1 MTANTKKR
9 ASQSASGLN
18 RDASRLTRL
27 ALSMTASGSQMERTS
42 WQTQLQTAVG
52 NLFAKKQNDTLEQA
66 LDYLWTENPPAC
78 DALAEL
84 IENHA
89 ETLTDNPDFDAILLA
104 VPLLTW
110 SRYTIPVGRTNRQR
124 MQTLQHLLQEHIL
137 ATDTRLILADV
148 LYSPDQLPQGFIET
162 RAMLQ
167 HLVANA
173 TSGQILTIDT
183 KNLPAAG
190 EYVADVRYLF
200 AAVLVNK
207 GTPIFRWQQADITL
221 DEALQT
227 WQEKS
232 THLFHELLPG
242 SHLKLLLPNA
252 FFNAWR
258 RLEDEARPFS
268 VRAAIQYLCE
278 TLQVLPAE
286 LFAVVSASYDQA
298 LEEYRIGFGLLS
310 SQQVAHGVV
319 WPLIGNEHED
329 GDTLSHIEQELI
341 ELGKVTILSSAMPMD
356 YCDDCGTPLFPNPQ
370 GELQHP
376 EMPENSTEIPK
387 LH

>member
-1 MTANTKKR
+1 MTAKKR
-9 ASQSASGLN
+9 ASQGASGLN

-27 ALSMTASGSQMERTS
+27 SLAMTASGSQIERTS
-42 WQTQLQTAVG
+42 WQTQLQTAIN
-52 NLFAKKQNDTLEQA
+52 NLFNKKQNDTLEQA
-66 LDYLWTENPPAC
+66 LDYLWVENPPAC

-89 ETLTDNPDFDAILLA
+89 ETLTEQTTFDAILLA
-104 VPLLTW
+104 VPLLAW
-110 SRYTIPVGRTNRQR
+110 SRYTISGGRVNRQR
-124 MQTLQHLLQEHIL
+124 LQSLQELLQEHIL
-137 ATDTRLILADV
+137 ATGTRLSMADI

-167 HLVANA
+167 QLVASA
-173 TSGQILTIDT
+173 ISGLPLTIDT
-183 KNLPAAG
+183 KNLPPAG

-200 AAVLVNK
+200 AAVLVDKNA
-207 GTPIFRWQQADITL
+207 PIFHWQQTDITL

-227 WQEKS
+227 WQAKS
-232 THLFHELLPG
+232 TDLFRELLPG
-242 SHLKLLLPNA
+242 CHLKLLLPNA

-286 LFAVVSASYDQA
+286 LFAVVSACYDQT
-298 LEEYRIGFGLLS
+298 LEEYRIGFGLIS
-310 SQQVAHGVV
+310 SPQVLHGVV
-319 WPLIGNEHED
+319 WPLIGNEQED
-329 GDTLSHIEQELI
+329 GDTLSNIERELSD
-341 ELGKVTILSSAMPMD
+341 LGKVTILTSTIPME
-356 YCDDCGTPLFPNPQ
+356 YCEDCGTPLFPNPQ

-376 EMPENSTEIPK
+376 EMPENSTDIPK

>member
-1 MTANTKKR
+1 MTAKKR
-9 ASQSASGLN
+9 ASQGASGLN

-27 ALSMTASGSQMERTS
+27 SLAMTASGSQIERTS
-42 WQTQLQTAVG
+42 WQTQLQTAIN
-52 NLFAKKQNDTLEQA
+52 NLFSKKQNDTLEQA
-66 LDYLWTENPPAC
+66 LDYLWIENPPAC

-89 ETLTDNPDFDAILLA
+89 ETLTEQSTFDAILLA
-104 VPLLTW
+104 VPLLAW
-110 SRYTIPVGRTNRQR
+110 SRYTISGGRVNRQR
-124 MQTLQHLLQEHIL
+124 LQSLQELLQEHIL
-137 ATDTRLILADV
+137 ATGTRLSMADI

-167 HLVANA
+167 QLV
-173 TSGQILTIDT
+173 TSAISGLPLTIDT
-183 KNLPAAG
+183 KNLPPAG

-200 AAVLVNK
+200 AAVLVDKNS
-207 GTPIFRWQQADITL
+207 PIFRWQQTDITL

-227 WQEKS
+227 WQGKS
-232 THLFHELLPG
+232 MDLFRELLPG
-242 SHLKLLLPNA
+242 CHLKLLLPNA

-286 LFAVVSASYDQA
+286 LFAVVSACYDQT
-298 LEEYRIGFGLLS
+298 LEEYRIGFGLVS
-310 SQQVAHGVV
+310 SPQVLHGVV
-319 WPLIGNEHED
+319 WPLIGNEQED
-329 GDTLSHIEQELI
+329 GDTLSHIERELSD
-341 ELGKVTILSSAMPMD
+341 LGKVTILTSTMPME
-356 YCDDCGTPLFPNPQ
+356 YCEDCGTPLFPNPQ

-376 EMPENSTEIPK
+376 EMPENSTDIPK

>member
-1 MTANTKKR
+1 MTAKKR
-9 ASQSASGLN
+9 ASQGASGLN

-27 ALSMTASGSQMERTS
+27 SLAMTASGSQIERTS
-42 WQTQLQTAVG
+42 WQTQLQTAIN
-52 NLFAKKQNDTLEQA
+52 NLFNKKQNDTLEQA
-66 LDYLWTENPPAC
+66 LDYLWVENPPAC

-89 ETLTDNPDFDAILLA
+89 ETLTEQSTFDAILLA
-104 VPLLTW
+104 VPLLAW
-110 SRYTIPVGRTNRQR
+110 SRYTISGGRVNRQR
-124 MQTLQHLLQEHIL
+124 LQSLQELLQEHIL
-137 ATDTRLILADV
+137 ATGTRLSMADI

-167 HLVANA
+167 QLV
-173 TSGQILTIDT
+173 TSAISGLPLTIDT
-183 KNLPAAG
+183 KNLPSAG

-200 AAVLVNK
+200 AAVLVDKNA
-207 GTPIFRWQQADITL
+207 PIFHWQQTDITL

-227 WQEKS
+227 WQAKS
-232 THLFHELLPG
+232 TDLFRELLPG
-242 SHLKLLLPNA
+242 CHLKLLLPNA

-286 LFAVVSASYDQA
+286 LFAVVSACYDQT
-298 LEEYRIGFGLLS
+298 LEEYRIGFGLIS
-310 SQQVAHGVV
+310 SPQVLHGVV
-319 WPLIGNEHED
+319 WPLIGNEQED
-329 GDTLSHIEQELI
+329 GDTLSHIERELSD
-341 ELGKVTILSSAMPMD
+341 LGKVTILTSTIPME
-356 YCDDCGTPLFPNPQ
+356 YCEDCGTPLFPNPQ

-376 EMPENSTEIPK
+376 EMPENSTDIPK

>member
-1 MTANTKKR
+1 MTAKKR
-9 ASQSASGLN
+9 ANQGASGLN

-27 ALSMTASGSQMERTS
+27 SLSMTASGSQIERVS
-42 WQTQLQTAVG
+42 WQTQLQTAIN
-52 NLFAKKQNDTLEQA
+52 NLFSKKQNDTLEQA
-66 LDYLWTENPPAC
+66 LDYLWIENPPAC

-89 ETLTDNPDFDAILLA
+89 ETLTEQATFDAILLA
-104 VPLLTW
+104 VPLLAW
-110 SRYTIPVGRTNRQR
+110 SRYTISGGRVNRQR
-124 MQTLQHLLQEHIL
+124 LQSLQELLQEHIL
-137 ATDTRLILADV
+137 ATGTRLSMADI

-167 HLVANA
+167 QLV
-173 TSGQILTIDT
+173 TSAISGLPLTIDT
-183 KNLPAAG
+183 KNLPPAG

-200 AAVLVNK
+200 AAVLVDKNS
-207 GTPIFRWQQADITL
+207 PIFRWQQTDITL

-227 WQEKS
+227 WQGKS
-232 THLFHELLPG
+232 MDLFRELLPG
-242 SHLKLLLPNA
+242 CHLKLLLPNA

-286 LFAVVSASYDQA
+286 LFAVVSACYDQT
-298 LEEYRIGFGLLS
+298 LEEYRIGFGLVS
-310 SQQVAHGVV
+310 SPQILHGVV
-319 WPLIGNEHED
+319 WPLIGNEQED
-329 GDTLSHIEQELI
+329 GDTLSHIERELSD
-341 ELGKVTILSSAMPMD
+341 LGKVTILTSTMPME
-356 YCDDCGTPLFPNPQ
+356 YCEDCGTPLFPNPQ

-376 EMPENSTEIPK
+376 EMPENSTDIPK

>member
-1 MTANTKKR
+1 MTAKKR
-9 ASQSASGLN
+9 ANQGASGLN

-27 ALSMTASGSQMERTS
+27 SLSMTASGSQIERVS
-42 WQTQLQTAVG
+42 WQTQLQTAIN
-52 NLFAKKQNDTLEQA
+52 NLFSKKQNDTLEQA
-66 LDYLWTENPPAC
+66 LDYLWIENPPAC

-89 ETLTDNPDFDAILLA
+89 ETLTEQSTFDAILLA
-104 VPLLTW
+104 VPLLAW
-110 SRYTIPVGRTNRQR
+110 SRYTISGGRVNRQR
-124 MQTLQHLLQEHIL
+124 LQSLQELLQEHIL
-137 ATDTRLILADV
+137 ATGTRLSMADI

-167 HLVANA
+167 QLV
-173 TSGQILTIDT
+173 TSAISGLPLTIDT
-183 KNLPAAG
+183 KNLPPAG

-200 AAVLVNK
+200 AAVLVDKNS
-207 GTPIFRWQQADITL
+207 PIFRWQQTDITL

-227 WQEKS
+227 WQGKS
-232 THLFHELLPG
+232 MDLFRELLPG
-242 SHLKLLLPNA
+242 CHLKLLLPNA

-286 LFAVVSASYDQA
+286 LFAVVSACYDQT
-298 LEEYRIGFGLLS
+298 LEEYRIGFGLVS
-310 SQQVAHGVV
+310 SPQVLHGVV
-319 WPLIGNEHED
+319 WPLIGNEQED
-329 GDTLSHIEQELI
+329 GDTLSHIERELSD
-341 ELGKVTILSSAMPMD
+341 LGKVTILTSTMPME
-356 YCDDCGTPLFPNPQ
+356 YCEDCGTPLFPNPQ

-376 EMPENSTEIPK
+376 EMPENSTDIPK

>member
-1 MTANTKKR
+1 MTAKKR
-9 ASQSASGLN
+9 ANQGASGLN

-27 ALSMTASGSQMERTS
+27 SLSMTASGSQIERVS
-42 WQTQLQTAVG
+42 WQTQLQTAIN
-52 NLFAKKQNDTLEQA
+52 NLFSKKQNDTLEQA
-66 LDYLWTENPPAC
+66 LDYLWIENPPAC

-89 ETLTDNPDFDAILLA
+89 ETLTEQATFDAILLA
-104 VPLLTW
+104 VPLLAW
-110 SRYTIPVGRTNRQR
+110 SRYTISGGRVNRPR
-124 MQTLQHLLQEHIL
+124 LQSLQELLQEHIL
-137 ATDTRLILADV
+137 ATGTRLSMADI

-167 HLVANA
+167 QLV
-173 TSGQILTIDT
+173 TSAISGLPLTIDT
-183 KNLPAAG
+183 KNLPPAG

-200 AAVLVNK
+200 AAVLVDKNS
-207 GTPIFRWQQADITL
+207 PIFRWQQTDITL
-221 DEALQT
+221 DEALQN

-232 THLFHELLPG
+232 MDLFRELLPG
-242 SHLKLLLPNA
+242 CHLKLLLPNA

-258 RLEDEARPFS
+258 RLEDEARSFS

-286 LFAVVSASYDQA
+286 LFAVVSACYDQT
-298 LEEYRIGFGLLS
+298 LEEYRIGFGLVS
-310 SQQVAHGVV
+310 SPQVLHGVV
-319 WPLIGNEHED
+319 WPLIGNEQED
-329 GDTLSHIEQELI
+329 GDTLSHIERELSD
-341 ELGKVTILSSAMPMD
+341 LGKVTILTSTMPME
-356 YCDDCGTPLFPNPQ
+356 YCEDCGTPLFPNPQ

>member
-1 MTANTKKR
+1 MTAKKR
-9 ASQSASGLN
+9 ANQGASGLN

-27 ALSMTASGSQMERTS
+27 SLSMTASGSQIERVS
-42 WQTQLQTAVG
+42 WQTQLQTAIN
-52 NLFAKKQNDTLEQA
+52 NLFSKKQNDTLEQA
-66 LDYLWTENPPAC
+66 LDYLWIENPPAC

-89 ETLTDNPDFDAILLA
+89 ETLTEQSTFDAILLA
-104 VPLLTW
+104 VPLLAW
-110 SRYTIPVGRTNRQR
+110 SRYTISGGRVNRQR
-124 MQTLQHLLQEHIL
+124 LQSLQELLQEHIL
-137 ATDTRLILADV
+137 ATGTRLSMADI

-167 HLVANA
+167 QLV
-173 TSGQILTIDT
+173 TSAISGLPLTIDT
-183 KNLPAAG
+183 KNLPPAG

-200 AAVLVNK
+200 AAVLVDKNS
-207 GTPIFRWQQADITL
+207 PIFRWQQTDITL

-227 WQEKS
+227 WQGKS
-232 THLFHELLPG
+232 MDLFRELLPG
-242 SHLKLLLPNA
+242 CHLKLLLPNA

-286 LFAVVSASYDQA
+286 LFAVVSACYDQT
-298 LEEYRIGFGLLS
+298 LEEYRIGFGLVS
-310 SQQVAHGVV
+310 SPQVLHGVV
-319 WPLIGNEHED
+319 WPLIGNEQED
-329 GDTLSHIEQELI
+329 GDTLSHIERELSD
-341 ELGKVTILSSAMPMD
+341 LGKVTILTSTMPME
-356 YCDDCGTPLFPNPQ
+356 YCEDCGTPLFPNPQ

>member
-1 MTANTKKR
+1 
-9 ASQSASGLN
+9 
-18 RDASRLTRL
+18 
-27 ALSMTASGSQMERTS
+27 MTASGSQIERVS
-42 WQTQLQTAVG
+42 WQTQLQTAIN
-52 NLFAKKQNDTLEQA
+52 NLFSKKQNDTLEQA
-66 LDYLWTENPPAC
+66 LDYLWIENPPAC

-89 ETLTDNPDFDAILLA
+89 ETLTEQATFDAILLA
-104 VPLLTW
+104 VPLLAW
-110 SRYTIPVGRTNRQR
+110 SRYTISGGRVNRQR
-124 MQTLQHLLQEHIL
+124 LQSLQELLQEHIL
-137 ATDTRLILADV
+137 ATGTRLSMADI

-167 HLVANA
+167 QLV
-173 TSGQILTIDT
+173 TSAISGLPLTIDT
-183 KNLPAAG
+183 KNLPPAG

-200 AAVLVNK
+200 AAVLVDKNS
-207 GTPIFRWQQADITL
+207 PIFRWQQTDITL

-227 WQEKS
+227 WQGKS
-232 THLFHELLPG
+232 MDLFRELLPG
-242 SHLKLLLPNA
+242 CHLKLLLPNA

-286 LFAVVSASYDQA
+286 LFAVVSACYDQT
-298 LEEYRIGFGLLS
+298 LEEYRIGFGLIS
-310 SQQVAHGVV
+310 SPQILHGVV
-319 WPLIGNEHED
+319 WPLIGNEQED
-329 GDTLSHIEQELI
+329 GDTLSHIERELSD
-341 ELGKVTILSSAMPMD
+341 LGKVTILTSTMPME
-356 YCDDCGTPLFPNPQ
+356 YCEDCGTPLFPNPQ

-376 EMPENSTEIPK
+376 EMPENSTDIPK

>member
-1 MTANTKKR
+1 MTAKKR
-9 ASQSASGLN
+9 ASQGASGLN

-27 ALSMTASGSQMERTS
+27 SLAMTASGSQIERTS
-42 WQTQLQTAVG
+42 WQTQLQTAIN
-52 NLFAKKQNDTLEQA
+52 NLFNKKQNDTLEQA
-66 LDYLWTENPPAC
+66 LDYLWVENPPAC

-89 ETLTDNPDFDAILLA
+89 ETLTEQTTFDAILLA
-104 VPLLTW
+104 VPLLAW
-110 SRYTIPVGRTNRQR
+110 SRYTISGGRVNRQR
-124 MQTLQHLLQEHIL
+124 LQSLQELLQEHIL
-137 ATDTRLILADV
+137 ATGTRLSMADI

-167 HLVANA
+167 QLVASA
-173 TSGQILTIDT
+173 ISGLPLTIDT
-183 KNLPAAG
+183 KNLPPAG

-200 AAVLVNK
+200 AAVLVDKNA
-207 GTPIFRWQQADITL
+207 PIFHWQQTDITL

-227 WQEKS
+227 WQAKS
-232 THLFHELLPG
+232 TDLFRELLPG
-242 SHLKLLLPNA
+242 CHLKLLLPNA

-286 LFAVVSASYDQA
+286 LFAVVSACYDQT
-298 LEEYRIGFGLLS
+298 LEEYRIGFGLIS
-310 SQQVAHGVV
+310 SPQVLHGVV
-319 WPLIGNEHED
+319 WPLIGNEQED
-329 GDTLSHIEQELI
+329 GDTLSHIERELSD
-341 ELGKVTILSSAMPMD
+341 LGKVTILTSTIPME
-356 YCDDCGTPLFPNPQ
+356 YCEDCGTPLFPNPQ

-376 EMPENSTEIPK
+376 EMPENSTDIPK

>member
-1 MTANTKKR
+1 MTAKKR
-9 ASQSASGLN
+9 ANQGASGLN

-27 ALSMTASGSQMERTS
+27 SLSMTASGSQIERVS
-42 WQTQLQTAVG
+42 WQTQLQTAIN
-52 NLFAKKQNDTLEQA
+52 NLFSKKQNDTLEQA
-66 LDYLWTENPPAC
+66 LDYLWIENPPAC

-89 ETLTDNPDFDAILLA
+89 ETLTEQATFDAILLA
-104 VPLLTW
+104 VPLLAW
-110 SRYTIPVGRTNRQR
+110 SRYTISGGRVNRQR
-124 MQTLQHLLQEHIL
+124 LQSLQELLQEHIL
-137 ATDTRLILADV
+137 ATGTRLSMADI

-167 HLVANA
+167 QLV
-173 TSGQILTIDT
+173 TSAISGLPLTIDT
-183 KNLPAAG
+183 KNLPPAG

-200 AAVLVNK
+200 AAVLVDKNS
-207 GTPIFRWQQADITL
+207 PIFRWQQTDITL
-221 DEALQT
+221 DEALQN

-232 THLFHELLPG
+232 MDLFRELLPG
-242 SHLKLLLPNA
+242 CHLKLLLPNA

-258 RLEDEARPFS
+258 RLEDEARSFS

-286 LFAVVSASYDQA
+286 LFAVVSACYDQT
-298 LEEYRIGFGLLS
+298 LEEYRIGFGLVS
-310 SQQVAHGVV
+310 SPQVLHGVV
-319 WPLIGNEHED
+319 WPLIGNEQED
-329 GDTLSHIEQELI
+329 GDTLSHIERELSD
-341 ELGKVTILSSAMPMD
+341 LGKVTILTSTMPME
-356 YCDDCGTPLFPNPQ
+356 YCEDCGTPLFPNPQ

>member
-1 MTANTKKR
+1 MTAKKR
-9 ASQSASGLN
+9 ANQGASGLN

-27 ALSMTASGSQMERTS
+27 SLSMTASGSQIERVS
-42 WQTQLQTAVG
+42 WQTQLQTAIN
-52 NLFAKKQNDTLEQA
+52 NLFSKKQNDTLEQA
-66 LDYLWTENPPAC
+66 LDYLWIENPPAC

-89 ETLTDNPDFDAILLA
+89 ETLTEQATFDAILLA
-104 VPLLTW
+104 VPLLAW
-110 SRYTIPVGRTNRQR
+110 SRYTISGGRVNRQR
-124 MQTLQHLLQEHIL
+124 LQSLQELLQEHIL
-137 ATDTRLILADV
+137 ATGTRLSMADI

-167 HLVANA
+167 QLV
-173 TSGQILTIDT
+173 TSAISGLPLTIDT
-183 KNLPAAG
+183 KNLPPAG

-200 AAVLVNK
+200 AAVLVDKNS
-207 GTPIFRWQQADITL
+207 PIFRWQQTDITL

-227 WQEKS
+227 WQGKS
-232 THLFHELLPG
+232 MDLFRELLPG
-242 SHLKLLLPNA
+242 CHLKLLLPNA

-286 LFAVVSASYDQA
+286 LFAVVSACYDQT
-298 LEEYRIGFGLLS
+298 LEEYRIGFGLVS
-310 SQQVAHGVV
+310 SPQVLHGVV
-319 WPLIGNEHED
+319 WPLIGNEQED
-329 GDTLSHIEQELI
+329 GDTLSHIERELSD
-341 ELGKVTILSSAMPMD
+341 LGKVTILTSTMPME
-356 YCDDCGTPLFPNPQ
+356 YCEDCGTPLFPNPQ

-376 EMPENSTEIPK
+376 EMPENSTDIPK

>member
-1 MTANTKKR
+1 
-9 ASQSASGLN
+9 
-18 RDASRLTRL
+18 
-27 ALSMTASGSQMERTS
+27 MTASGSQIERVS
-42 WQTQLQTAVG
+42 WQTQLQTAIS
-52 NLFAKKQNDTLEQA
+52 NLFSKKQNDTLEQA
-66 LDYLWTENPPAC
+66 LDYLWVENPPAC

-89 ETLTDNPDFDAILLA
+89 ETLTEQAAFDAILLA
-104 VPLLTW
+104 VPLLAW
-110 SRYTIPVGRTNRQR
+110 SRYTISGGRVNRQR
-124 MQTLQHLLQEHIL
+124 LQSLQELLQEHIL
-137 ATDTRLILADV
+137 ATGTRLSMADI

-167 HLVANA
+167 QLV
-173 TSGQILTIDT
+173 TSAISGLPLTIDT
-183 KNLPAAG
+183 KNLPSAG

-200 AAVLVNK
+200 AAVLVDKNS
-207 GTPIFRWQQADITL
+207 PIFRWQQTDITL

-227 WQEKS
+227 WQGKS
-232 THLFHELLPG
+232 MDLFRELLPG
-242 SHLKLLLPNA
+242 CHLKLLLPNA

-286 LFAVVSASYDQA
+286 LFAVVSACYDQT
-298 LEEYRIGFGLLS
+298 LEEYRIGFGLVS
-310 SQQVAHGVV
+310 SPQVLHGVV
-319 WPLIGNEHED
+319 WPLIGNEQED
-329 GDTLSHIEQELI
+329 GDTLSHIERELSD
-341 ELGKVTILSSAMPMD
+341 LGKVTILTSTMPME
-356 YCDDCGTPLFPNPQ
+356 YCEDCGTPLFPNPQ

-376 EMPENSTEIPK
+376 EMPENSTDIPK

>member
-1 MTANTKKR
+1 MTAKKR
-9 ASQSASGLN
+9 ASQGASGLN

-27 ALSMTASGSQMERTS
+27 SLAMTASGSQIERTS
-42 WQTQLQTAVG
+42 WQTQLQTAIN
-52 NLFAKKQNDTLEQA
+52 NLFNKKQNDTLEQA
-66 LDYLWTENPPAC
+66 LDYLWVENPPAC

-89 ETLTDNPDFDAILLA
+89 ETLTEQTTFDAILLA
-104 VPLLTW
+104 VPLLAW
-110 SRYTIPVGRTNRQR
+110 SRYTISGGRVNRQR
-124 MQTLQHLLQEHIL
+124 LQSLQELLQEHIL
-137 ATDTRLILADV
+137 ATGTRLSMADI

-167 HLVANA
+167 QLVASA
-173 TSGQILTIDT
+173 ISGLPLTIDT
-183 KNLPAAG
+183 KNLPPAG

-200 AAVLVNK
+200 AAVLVDKNA
-207 GTPIFRWQQADITL
+207 PIFHWQQTDITL

-227 WQEKS
+227 WQAKS
-232 THLFHELLPG
+232 TDLFRELLPG
-242 SHLKLLLPNA
+242 CHLKLLLPNA

-286 LFAVVSASYDQA
+286 LFAVVSACYDQT
-298 LEEYRIGFGLLS
+298 LEEYRIGFGLIS
-310 SQQVAHGVV
+310 SPQVLHGVV
-319 WPLIGNEHED
+319 WPLIGNEQED
-329 GDTLSHIEQELI
+329 GDTLSHIERELSD
-341 ELGKVTILSSAMPMD
+341 LGKVNILTSTIPME
-356 YCDDCGTPLFPNPQ
+356 YCEDCGTPLFPNPQ

-376 EMPENSTEIPK
+376 EMPENSTDIPK